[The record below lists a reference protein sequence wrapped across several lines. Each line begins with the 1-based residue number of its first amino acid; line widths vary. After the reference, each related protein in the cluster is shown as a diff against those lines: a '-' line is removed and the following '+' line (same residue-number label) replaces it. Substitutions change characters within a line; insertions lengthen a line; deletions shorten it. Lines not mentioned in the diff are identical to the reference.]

1 MDIPVAREPFACHA
15 PDQWGLPRHRPR
27 LSRRPGT
34 HTVTYD
40 QYSVQVDGKPLYIWG
55 AEFHYFRLPSPDA
68 WRDVLQKIK
77 AGGFNA
83 VSLYFDWG
91 YHSAKPGS
99 YDFTGTRDVERL
111 LDEAE
116 RAGLYVIARPGP
128 YINAEVSG
136 GGMPAWRKTQAG
148 VNRTSEPEY
157 MKAAREWMS
166 RINPIIARHQ
176 LTRGTGNRDSLS
188 GRERVPGRPSGRRL
202 HADPHRLGEG
212 RRHRRAHLR
221 Q

>member
-1 MDIPVAREPFACHA
+1 MSLTSAGVATPAQAEQQTPAR
-15 PDQWGLPRHRPR
+15 
-27 LSRRPGT
+27 

-40 QYSVQVDGKPLYIWG
+40 QYSVQVDGKPLYLWG

-91 YHSAKPGS
+91 YHSSKAGS

-136 GGMPAWRKTQAG
+136 GGMPAWRSTQAG

-157 MKAAREWMS
+157 LKAAREWMS

-176 LTRGTGNRDSLS
+176 LTRGTGSVILYQVENEYQGGRHDADYMQTLIDWAKEDGIDVPTFVNDGGANQNWVS
-188 GRERVPGRPSGRRL
+188 G
-202 HADPHRLGEG
+202 
-212 RRHRRAHLR
+212 
-221 Q
+221 